1 MKRFDIL
8 YVPSIKSL
16 GDKLK
21 RFIVSNNQL
30 LKQFY
35 RTINYM
41 VNYNKELLFIV
52 LKIVKLYLTI
62 KV

>member
-35 RTINYM
+35 KFTSENY
-41 VNYNKELLFIV
+41 
-52 LKIVKLYLTI
+52 KLHG
-62 KV
+62 